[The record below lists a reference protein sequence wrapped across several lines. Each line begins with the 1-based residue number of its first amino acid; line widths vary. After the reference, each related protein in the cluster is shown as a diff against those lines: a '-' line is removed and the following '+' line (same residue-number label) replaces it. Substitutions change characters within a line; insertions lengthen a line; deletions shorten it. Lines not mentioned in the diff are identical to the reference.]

1 MFRKI
6 LGLLSLVV
14 FLCTFNSIILVAQDD
29 FALPPPPDADESF
42 AAPADLG
49 DLPPPPAEESASE
62 LPPPPAEESASE
74 LPPPPAEESASELPP
89 PPAEESASELPP
101 PPAEESASELPPPPA
116 EESAS
121 ELPPPVEEFAEE
133 SAPPPPVEEEEEAP
147 KPSAAKYNVV
157 RGDSLWKI
165 SGKKNIYA
173 NSFKWPLIYK
183 ANKSIIEDPDLIY
196 PRQSFKIK
204 KDYSRDEIEDAIQKA
219 KETPPYEPHSTPRKK
234 LPIKY

>member
-6 LGLLSLVV
+6 LWFLSLVV
-14 FLCTFNSIILVAQDD
+14 FLCALNVIIIWAQDD

-42 AAPADLG
+42 GEPSADLG
-49 DLPPPPAEESASE
+49 ELPPPPAEESASE

-116 EESAS
+116 EE
-121 ELPPPVEEFAEE
+121 FAEE
-133 SAPPPPVEEEEEAP
+133 SAPPPPVEEKEEAP
-147 KPSAAKYNVV
+147 KPSAAKYKVV
-157 RGDSLWKI
+157 KGDSLWRI

-173 NSFKWPLIYK
+173 DSFKWPLIYK
-183 ANKSIIEDPDLIY
+183 ANKAIIEDPDLIY
-196 PRQSFKIK
+196 PRQNFKIK
-204 KDYSRDEIEDAIQKA
+204 NDYSQDEIEDAVQKA

>member
-1 MFRKI
+1 MKKNI
-6 LGLLSLVV
+6 CLVLSVVV
-14 FLCTFNSIILVAQDD
+14 FLFTFGANLVIAQDD

-42 AAPADLG
+42 GAPDDIG
-49 DLPPPPAEESASE
+49 E
-62 LPPPPAEESASE
+62 LPPPPAEEGVSE
-74 LPPPPAEESASELPP
+74 LPPPPSEESSSELPP
-89 PPAEESASELPP
+89 PPE
-101 PPAEESASELPPPPA
+101 

-121 ELPPPVEEFAEE
+121 ELPPPVEELAEE

-147 KPSAAKYNVV
+147 KTAVSKYKVV
-157 RGDSLWKI
+157 KGDSLWKI

-183 ANKSIIEDPDLIY
+183 ANKAIIEDPDLIY
-196 PRQSFKIK
+196 PRQNLKIK
-204 KDYSRDEIEDAIQKA
+204 KDFSRDEVEDAIRKA

>member
-6 LGLLSLVV
+6 LWFLSLVV
-14 FLCTFNSIILVAQDD
+14 FLCALNVIIIWAQDD

-42 AAPADLG
+42 GEPSADLG
-49 DLPPPPAEESASE
+49 E

-101 PPAEESASELPPPPA
+101 PA
-116 EESAS
+116 
-121 ELPPPVEEFAEE
+121 EEFAEE
-133 SAPPPPVEEEEEAP
+133 SAPPPPVEEKEEAP
-147 KPSAAKYNVV
+147 KPSAAKYKVV
-157 RGDSLWKI
+157 KGDSLWRI

-173 NSFKWPLIYK
+173 DSFKWPLIYK
-183 ANKSIIEDPDLIY
+183 ANKAIIEDPDLIY
-196 PRQSFKIK
+196 PRQNFKIK
-204 KDYSRDEIEDAIQKA
+204 NDYSQDEIEDAVQKA

>member
-1 MFRKI
+1 MRKKI
-6 LGLLSLVV
+6 LWLLSLVV
-14 FLCTFNSIILVAQDD
+14 FLLTFNAIIILAQDD

-42 AAPADLG
+42 GAPAADVG
-49 DLPPPPAEESASE
+49 E
-62 LPPPPAEESASE
+62 LPPPP
-74 LPPPPAEESASELPP
+74 EESASELPP

-121 ELPPPVEEFAEE
+121 ELPPPVEEIAEE
-133 SAPPPPVEEEEEAP
+133 TAPPPPVEEKEEAP
-147 KPSAAKYNVV
+147 KPAASKYNVV
-157 RGDSLWKI
+157 KGDSLWKI
-165 SGKKNIYA
+165 SGKKSIYA

-183 ANKSIIEDPDLIY
+183 ANKAIIEDPDLIY
-196 PRQSFKIK
+196 PRQKFKIK
-204 KDYSRDEIEDAIQKA
+204 KDHSREEIEDAIQKA